1 MKARAH
7 ITLDALVRM
16 EHTARGITFLPKQPL
31 QSLLSGRH
39 ASRLRGRGL
48 TFEELRHYRPGD
60 DIRSMDW
67 KATARLRKPHVR
79 VYSEERD
86 RPTLMLVDQRSTMFF
101 GSIAATK
108 SVMAAEAAA
117 VVAWSALNAGDRVGA
132 VILGDDECIEIKPH
146 RSRRNVLRILG
157 EITRLNRTLPGPA
170 NVRDPEAIHHAL
182 RRIRHFVPHDAL
194 VVALSDY
201 YGLDSEGARLTTQI
215 AQHNDVLAVLVFD
228 PLEGVLPVGPDML
241 ATDGRH
247 QVAVPNS
254 ARFAEDYHSG
264 AEARVLQ
271 LRNLLRRLRIP
282 IIPLGTADPVVD
294 QLNELFGRH
303 AAPPSVE

>member
-7 ITLDALVRM
+7 TTLDALVRM
-16 EHTARGITFLPKQPL
+16 EHLAKGITFLPKQPL

-86 RPTLMLVDQRSTMFF
+86 RPTMMLIDQRSTMFF
-101 GSIAATK
+101 GSVAATK
-108 SVMAAEAAA
+108 SVIAAEAAA
-117 VVAWSALNAGDRVGA
+117 LVAWSVLNAGDRVGA
-132 VILGDDECIEIKPH
+132 VILGDAECIEIKPH

-157 EITRLNRTLPGPA
+157 EITRLNQTLPGPV

-201 YGLDSEGARLTTQI
+201 YGLDAEGARLTTEI
-215 AQHNDVLAVLVFD
+215 ARHNDVLAVLVYD
-228 PLEGVLPVGPDML
+228 PLEGNLPVGPDMI
-241 ATDGRH
+241 ATDGEV
-247 QVAVPNS
+247 QMEVPDS
-254 ARFAEDYHSG
+254 ARFSRDYHSG
-264 AEARVLQ
+264 AGERINQ
-271 LRNLLRRLRIP
+271 LRKLLRRLRIP
-282 IIPLGTADPVVD
+282 IVPLGTADPVVD

-303 AAPPSVE
+303 ATPPQ